1 MFEPLKIGTW
11 ASVDE
16 QCSIR
21 SISHI
26 EDGSVTLVFG
36 GHDTFELYLTRPAL
50 LALIQVAETA
60 LNDLREASESA
71 GRLLSNWG
79 SGPTSSTT
87 QCAGMPG
94 ASQHPNLNFRVP
106 EHYYL
111 VVERVRA
118 WRGFRGLAGIGAL
131 VTACALAVG
140 STGCGAIEADD
151 GKPTVLTTFTV
162 LADIAA
168 NVAGEHLTVESITKP
183 GAEIHG
189 YEPTPGDIKKAAK
202 ADLILDNG
210 MNLEA
215 WFSQFVED
223 SEAAH
228 VTVSDGVEPMSI
240 TEDAYQGKPNPHAW
254 MSPLNVRTY
263 VDNMVTAFSELDP
276 DHAADFRANGDKYK
290 AELQRVNDEL
300 VADLS
305 VLPQHQRALVTCEGA
320 FSYLARDAGLTEKY
334 IWPVNAEQQ
343 ATPQQITSA
352 IEFVRANQVPAVFC
366 ESTVSD
372 APMRRVVEATG
383 ATFGGVLYVD
393 SLSAPDGPVPTYL
406 ELIRHDADLIGAALT
421 GSKP

>member
-1 MFEPLKIGTW
+1 M
-11 ASVDE
+11 
-16 QCSIR
+16 
-21 SISHI
+21 
-26 EDGSVTLVFG
+26 
-36 GHDTFELYLTRPAL
+36 
-50 LALIQVAETA
+50 VA
-60 LNDLREASESA
+60 
-71 GRLLSNWG
+71 
-79 SGPTSSTT
+79 
-87 QCAGMPG
+87 
-94 ASQHPNLNFRVP
+94 
-106 EHYYL
+106 
-111 VVERVRA
+111 
-118 WRGFRGLAGIGAL
+118 
-131 VTACALAVG
+131 ACAVAVG
-140 STGCGAIEADD
+140 ATACGAIEADD

-215 WFSQFVED
+215 WFGQFVED

-228 VTVSDGVEPMSI
+228 VTVSDGVAPMSI

-276 DHAADFRANGDKYK
+276 GHAADFRANGDKYK

-300 VADLS
+300 VAELS

-352 IEFVRANQVPAVFC
+352 IEFVLANQVPAVFC

-383 ATFGGVLYVD
+383 ASFGGVLYVD